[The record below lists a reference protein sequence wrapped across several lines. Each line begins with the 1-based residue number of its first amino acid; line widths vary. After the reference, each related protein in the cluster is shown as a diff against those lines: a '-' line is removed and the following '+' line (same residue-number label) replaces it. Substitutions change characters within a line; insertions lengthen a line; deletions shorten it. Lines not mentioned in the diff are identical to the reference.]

1 MERVQFW
8 KWMTGHDM
16 VNIFS
21 KKNGMQNVK
30 RVSLNQN
37 TLAVDEIESKIIS
50 FSSQNSKTTIN
61 YNICLY

>member
-1 MERVQFW
+1 
-8 KWMTGHDM
+8 M